1 MRISDWSSDVCS
13 SDLPA
18 RDRRPEVCVQLSWG
32 PQNNRFSLL
41 LPERRA
47 PSGRIAGKQVRLQAW
62 TIGFMELLQLDNK
75 QTIKSRWRAGYA
87 PIHYTLAQCGHHTT
101 EPIERYRYTGGC
113 PQGASHGRTTR

>member
-62 TIGFMELLQLDNK
+62 IIGFVEIRQPDTD
-75 QTIKSRWRAGYA
+75 QTIQRRCRVGVAL
-87 PIHYTLAQCGHHTT
+87 IDHTFAQCERHVR
-101 EPIERYRYTGGC
+101 ELIERCRSEEHTSEL
-113 PQGASHGRTTR
+113 QSL